1 MELMNFKKLEPSR
14 GTFSKLQL
22 LLLVNNYIRLY
33 TNMRHCPD
41 NRKTDHSNRLNRQ
54 FLLGFIFSCK
64 IFLTL
69 ATNSLRL
76 GIFTE

>member
-1 MELMNFKKLEPSR
+1 MNFKKLEPSL

-22 LLLVNNYIRLY
+22 LLLVNNYIQLY
-33 TNMRHCPD
+33 TNMCRCPD
-41 NRKTDHSNRLNRQ
+41 NRKTDHSNRSNGQ
-54 FLLGFIFSCK
+54 FLLDFIFSCK